1 MAATALPLPP
11 TSLLTRVGTV
21 EGADPVQFYLG
32 EGARLRGVIE
42 EMLPADWQWDG
53 TRVLDFGCGAAR
65 VLRQFATE
73 AERGVFWGCD
83 IDTESIVWD
92 QANLTPPFH
101 FFQNAVTPPLSLSA
115 RSLDVIIAMSV
126 FTHIGELWS
135 DWLLEMHRLLDNG
148 GILIASFLGAG
159 MWEGLVREEYR
170 EDEIGMSVLHGWEG
184 PDAWVFHS
192 EWWLREHWG
201 RGFDVVGIKLP
212 PRAPD
217 GSAQVTHSYIALR
230 KRAAQLS
237 KHELERI
244 VPGEAREVAGL
255 QTSLRLAQRE
265 LSELASRLPSPS
277 RREVVRRRLGAIK
290 RLSRRGGRLSKAS
303 LGRELRARVRR
314 PRRARS

>member
-21 EGADPVQFYLG
+21 EGADPVEFYLG
-32 EGARLRGVIE
+32 EGARLRGVTE
-42 EMLPADWQWDG
+42 EMLPADWHWDG
-53 TRVLDFGCGAAR
+53 KRVLDFGCGAAR

-101 FFQNAVTPPLSLSA
+101 FFQNAITPPLSLSSQ
-115 RSLDVIIAMSV
+115 SLDVIIAMSV

-135 DWLLEMHRLLDNG
+135 DWLLELHRLLDDG

-159 MWEGLVREEYR
+159 IWEGLVLEEYR

-201 RGFDVVGIKLP
+201 RGFDVIGVKPP

-230 KRAAQLS
+230 TRPVQLS
-237 KHELERI
+237 KAELERI
-244 VPGEAREVAGL
+244 VPGDAREVAGL

-265 LSELASRLPSPS
+265 SSELAARLPSPS
-277 RREVVRRRLGAIK
+277 RRELVRRRLAAIK
-290 RLSRRGGRLSKAS
+290 RLPRRGGSLSTAS
-303 LGRELRARVRR
+303 LTRRLRARVRR
-314 PRRARS
+314 PRRTRT